1 MRALDSTERIFLR
14 LERPGYPFD
23 IAEIILLESSPEGPL
38 PFEQVRA
45 VFNQR
50 CHRSAAL
57 SRVVAPAPLGIG
69 DERWTP
75 AANLDIDQHVHQMEI
90 AAPGDMPALLRTVI
104 EVSREPLERSRPL
117 WQAWYLSGMA
127 DGTAALVLRT
137 HHATVDGIGI
147 AELHRLL
154 FDTEPTAV
162 DVNQHPPPPRGVGG
176 STKLRRALFEVPD
189 RIATEVATT
198 GRILGRVRGA
208 VPDVMVRIPTEI
220 VQRTGATLGAV
231 LFNRPDPDPI
241 HLPEL
246 PGYIP
251 SPTAHP
257 PTTLFNKHVN
267 NPRKALAVISVSLD
281 QVNQVRAAFPEVTV
295 NDVLLAL
302 VTGTLRDYLAAHD
315 DLPTGPIRTTSPAHI
330 PASHENA
337 SAGNHFTTIW
347 IDLPVHL
354 NDPAQ
359 RLVAV
364 SASATA
370 AKQSLHQSRA
380 SWDALADVGD
390 LLLPG
395 VVSAVMAFAG
405 TRAFGVLPPTQ
416 NLTTSTVIGS
426 GELRYLGTRKI
437 THMYA
442 RTIVCPPINLFIC
455 SYTYAGIIDFSIT
468 TIEQLCPDPDVL
480 AEGLQTELDRLLTL
494 ARPASPR
501 RRRRSNA
508 AVR

>member
-50 CHRSAAL
+50 CHRSQPL
-57 SRVVAPAPLGIG
+57 TRVLVPAPLGIG
-69 DERWTP
+69 EERWTP
-75 AANLDIDQHVHQMEI
+75 AAGLDIDQHVQQRTI
-90 AAPGDMPALLRTVI
+90 PAPGDMAALLGTVI
-104 EVSREPLERSRPL
+104 EVSAEPLERGRPL
-117 WQAWYLSGMA
+117 WQAWYLTGMA
-127 DGTAALVLRT
+127 DGAAALVLRT
-137 HHATVDGIGI
+137 HHATVDGLGI
-147 AELHRLL
+147 AQLHRIL

-162 DVNQHPPPPRGVGG
+162 DVNQQPPPPRGVGG
-176 STKLRRALFEVPD
+176 STQLRRALFEIPD
-189 RIATEVATT
+189 RIVTEVVTT
-198 GRILGRVRGA
+198 GRILGRAWGA
-208 VPDVMVRIPTEI
+208 VPELMVGIPTR
-220 VQRTGATLGAV
+220 VMLGAGARLGAV
-231 LFNRPDPDPI
+231 LFNRAAPDPVR
-241 HLPEL
+241 LRAL

-251 SPTAHP
+251 SPTGHP
-257 PTTLFNKHVN
+257 PVTLFNKHVD
-267 NPRKALAVISVSLD
+267 NPRKALAVISLSLE
-281 QVNQVRAAFPEVTV
+281 QVNQVRGAFPQVTV

-302 VTGTLRDYLAAHD
+302 VTGTLRDYLTAHD
-315 DLPTGPIRTTSPAHI
+315 ELPTGPIRTTSPAQV
-330 PASHENA
+330 PASDGNA
-337 SAGNHFTTIW
+337 SAGNHFTTVW

-354 NDPAQ
+354 SDPAQ

-370 AKQSLHQSRA
+370 AKQSLSESQA
-380 SWDALADVGD
+380 SWDTLADLGD

-395 VVSAVMAFAG
+395 VVTAAMAFAG

-416 NLTTSTVIGS
+416 NLTTSTVIGLR
-426 GELRYLGTRKI
+426 ELRYLGTRKI

-468 TIEQLCPDPDVL
+468 TIEQLCPDPEAL
-480 AEGLQTELDRLLTL
+480 AAGLQTELDRLLTL
-494 ARPASPR
+494 TSPASP
-501 RRRRSNA
+501 SA
-508 AVR
+508 SGSP